1 LNGKKEK
8 MSWLIDFFSLVYPSV
23 CMACG
28 ESLLKHED
36 CICSQCIYYLPKTNF
51 HLQSENAVSKL
62 FWGRVKVENACA
74 FYYFKKEGKVQNLL
88 HQLKYKGQKQVGIKL
103 GNLYGLDLKQDKK
116 FEEISL
122 ILPVPLHPDKEKKRG
137 YNQSE
142 QFAQG
147 LAQSMEIP
155 YATDLLVRNFA
166 SETQTKKSKYKRW
179 ENVNSIFEI
188 NNPDALKD
196 KHILLVDDVITT
208 GATIEACAQH
218 ILSVP
223 GTRVSIAA
231 IACSIN

>member
-1 LNGKKEK
+1 
-8 MSWLIDFFSLVYPSV
+8 MSWLIDFFNLMYPRV

-28 ESLLKHED
+28 ESLFKHEE

-51 HLQSENAVSKL
+51 HRDSENAVSKL
-62 FWGRVKVENACA
+62 FWGRVKIESACA
-74 FYYFKKEGKVQNLL
+74 FYFFKKESKVQNLL

-103 GNLYGLDLKQDKK
+103 GSLYGRDLIQDKK
-116 FEEISL
+116 FEDVSL

-142 QFAQG
+142 LFAQG
-147 LAQSMEIP
+147 LAQSMNIP

-188 NNPDALKD
+188 SDQEGVKD
-196 KHILLVDDVITT
+196 RHILLVDDVITT
-208 GATIEACAQH
+208 GATLEACAQH
-218 ILSVP
+218 LLEVP
-223 GTRVSIAA
+223 GTKVSIAA